1 MILDL
6 TREVRNDTKV
16 FPGSP
21 LPKFITWTKMDV
33 HNYDSEV
40 IFMSTHTG
48 THMDAPSHFASDAL
62 PIDKVSVRRFI
73 SKAVLFK
80 IRKGPDQLITA
91 DEIEASNLNIM
102 EGITIVFS
110 TLWENEVDK
119 ANFFSHS
126 PGLAEDAAKYLI
138 NKKVN
143 AVCIDSPSIDK
154 GSDSNFPVHKLLL
167 SREILIVE
175 NLCNLNKLSS
185 QYFTLIMTPLKLYGA
200 SGSPIRAIA
209 VENNFHSNNK
219 TFMAD
224 NF

>member
-48 THMDAPSHFASDAL
+48 THMDAPSHFATNAST
-62 PIDKVSVRRFI
+62 IDKISVGRLI
-73 SKAVLFK
+73 SNAILIKLK
-80 IRKGPDQLITA
+80 KGSNQLITA
-91 DEIEASNLNIM
+91 DEIKASNVSIKQ
-102 EGITIVFS
+102 GDTIVLS
-110 TLWENEVDK
+110 TLWENEIDK
-119 ANFFSHS
+119 DYFFSHS

-138 NKKVN
+138 DKKVN
-143 AVCIDSPSIDK
+143 AVCIDSPSIDR
-154 GSDSNFPVHKLLL
+154 GSESSFAVHKLLL
-167 SREILIVE
+167 SNEILIVE
-175 NLCNLNKLSS
+175 NLCNLDKLNC
-185 QYFTLIMTPLKLYGA
+185 QYFTLIMTPLKLSGA

-209 VENNFHSNNK
+209 VEKNVLEP
-219 TFMAD
+219 
-224 NF
+224 

>member
-33 HNYDSEV
+33 HDYDSEV

-48 THMDAPSHFASDAL
+48 THMDAPSHFASDASS
-62 PIDKVSVRRFI
+62 IDKISVRRFI
-73 SKAVLFK
+73 SNAILIK
-80 IRKGPDQLITA
+80 IKKGSNQLITVN
-91 DEIEASNLNIM
+91 EIEKSNVRIM
-102 EGITIVFS
+102 EGDAIVFS
-110 TLWENEVDK
+110 TLWENEIDK
-119 ANFFSHS
+119 EYFFSHS

-143 AVCIDSPSIDK
+143 AVCIDSPSIDR
-154 GSDSNFPVHKLLL
+154 GSDSSFAVHKLLL
-167 SREILIVE
+167 SKEILIVE
-175 NLCNLNKLSS
+175 NLCNLSKLNS
-185 QYFTLIMTPLKLYGA
+185 QYFTLIMAPLKLSGA

-209 VENNFHSNNK
+209 VEKNFQRNK
-219 TFMAD
+219 K
-224 NF
+224 

>member
-48 THMDAPSHFASDAL
+48 THMDAPSHFSTNAST
-62 PIDKVSVRRFI
+62 IDKILVGRLI
-73 SKAVLFK
+73 SNAILIKLK
-80 IRKGPDQLITA
+80 KGSNQLITA
-91 DEIEASNLNIM
+91 DEIKASNVSIKQ
-102 EGITIVFS
+102 GDTIVLS
-110 TLWENEVDK
+110 TLWENEIDK
-119 ANFFSHS
+119 DYFFSHS

-138 NKKVN
+138 DKKVN
-143 AVCIDSPSIDK
+143 AVCIDSPSIDR
-154 GSDSNFPVHKLLL
+154 GSESSFAVHKLLL
-167 SREILIVE
+167 SNEILIVE
-175 NLCNLNKLSS
+175 NLCNLDKLDC
-185 QYFTLIMTPLKLYGA
+185 QYFTLIMTPLKLSGA

-209 VENNFHSNNK
+209 VEKNVLEP
-219 TFMAD
+219 
-224 NF
+224 

>member
-48 THMDAPSHFASDAL
+48 THMDAPSHFASNAST
-62 PIDKVSVRRFI
+62 IDKISIERFI
-73 SKAVLFK
+73 SNAILIKLK
-80 IRKGPDQLITA
+80 KGSNQLITA
-91 DEIEASNLNIM
+91 DEIKASNVSIKQ
-102 EGITIVFS
+102 GDTIVLS
-110 TLWENEVDK
+110 TLWENEIDEDY
-119 ANFFSHS
+119 FFSHS

-138 NKKVN
+138 DKKVN
-143 AVCIDSPSIDK
+143 AVCIDSPSIDR
-154 GSDSNFPVHKLLL
+154 GSESSFAVHKLLL
-167 SREILIVE
+167 SNEILIVE
-175 NLCNLNKLSS
+175 NLCNLDKLNC
-185 QYFTLIMTPLKLYGA
+185 QYFTLIMTPLKLSGA

-209 VENNFHSNNK
+209 VEKNVF
-219 TFMAD
+219 
-224 NF
+224 

>member
-33 HNYDSEV
+33 HDYDSEV

-48 THMDAPSHFASDAL
+48 THMDAPSHFASDASS
-62 PIDKVSVRRFI
+62 IDKISVKRFI
-73 SKAVLFK
+73 SNAILIK
-80 IRKGPDQLITA
+80 IKKGSNQLITA
-91 DEIEASNLNIM
+91 NEIEESNVRIM
-102 EGITIVFS
+102 EGDTIVFS
-110 TLWENEVDK
+110 TLWENEIDK
-119 ANFFSHS
+119 EYFFSHS

-143 AVCIDSPSIDK
+143 AVCIDSPSIDR
-154 GSDSNFPVHKLLL
+154 GSDSSFAVHKLLL
-167 SREILIVE
+167 SKEILIVE
-175 NLCNLNKLSS
+175 NLCNLSKLNS
-185 QYFTLIMTPLKLYGA
+185 QYFTLIMAPLKLSGA

-209 VENNFHSNNK
+209 VKNFQRNK
-219 TFMAD
+219 K
-224 NF
+224 

>member
-48 THMDAPSHFASDAL
+48 THMDAPSHFASNAST
-62 PIDKVSVRRFI
+62 IDKISIGRFI
-73 SKAVLFK
+73 SNAILIKLK
-80 IRKGPDQLITA
+80 KGSNQLITA
-91 DEIEASNLNIM
+91 DEIKASNVSIM
-102 EGITIVFS
+102 QGDTIVLS
-110 TLWENEVDK
+110 TLWENEIDK
-119 ANFFSHS
+119 DYFFSHS

-138 NKKVN
+138 DKKVN
-143 AVCIDSPSIDK
+143 AVCIDSPSIDR
-154 GSDSNFPVHKLLL
+154 GSESSFAVHKLLL
-167 SREILIVE
+167 SNEILIVE
-175 NLCNLNKLSS
+175 NLCNLYKLNC
-185 QYFTLIMTPLKLYGA
+185 QYFTLIMTPLKLSGA

-209 VENNFHSNNK
+209 VEKNVLEP
-219 TFMAD
+219 
-224 NF
+224 

>member
-48 THMDAPSHFASDAL
+48 THMDAPSHFASNAST
-62 PIDKVSVRRFI
+62 IDKISIGRFI
-73 SKAVLFK
+73 SNAILIKLK
-80 IRKGPDQLITA
+80 KGSNQLITA
-91 DEIEASNLNIM
+91 DEIKASNVSIM
-102 EGITIVFS
+102 QGDTIVLS
-110 TLWENEVDK
+110 TLWENEIDK
-119 ANFFSHS
+119 DYFFSHS

-138 NKKVN
+138 DKKVN
-143 AVCIDSPSIDK
+143 AVCIDSPSIDR
-154 GSDSNFPVHKLLL
+154 GSESSFAVHKLLL
-167 SREILIVE
+167 SNEILIVE
-175 NLCNLNKLSS
+175 NLCNLDKLNC
-185 QYFTLIMTPLKLYGA
+185 QYFTLIMTPLKLSGA

-209 VENNFHSNNK
+209 VEKNVLEP
-219 TFMAD
+219 
-224 NF
+224 

>member
-48 THMDAPSHFASDAL
+48 THMDAPSHFASNAST
-62 PIDKVSVRRFI
+62 IDKISIERFI
-73 SKAVLFK
+73 SNAILIKLK
-80 IRKGPDQLITA
+80 KGSNQLITA
-91 DEIEASNLNIM
+91 DEIKASNVSIKQ
-102 EGITIVFS
+102 GDTIVLS
-110 TLWENEVDK
+110 TLWENEIDEDY
-119 ANFFSHS
+119 FFSHS

-138 NKKVN
+138 DKKVN
-143 AVCIDSPSIDK
+143 AVCIDSPSIDR
-154 GSDSNFPVHKLLL
+154 GSESSFAVHKLLL
-167 SREILIVE
+167 SNEILIVE
-175 NLCNLNKLSS
+175 NLCNLDKLNC
-185 QYFTLIMTPLKLYGA
+185 QYFTLIMTPLKLSGA

-209 VENNFHSNNK
+209 VEKNVLEP
-219 TFMAD
+219 
-224 NF
+224 